1 MGGIFGKKGGS
12 KQTTDKKEENT
23 NWLMKNSAYTG
34 LANQG
39 IVEGSNMEIPQE
51 QLAGYS
57 SQFYNSLNA
66 MQNGLDLSQYGNYE
80 DFYNQNGQNMFSSGQ
95 QQIGG
100 AADVFSRL
108 QNLSSADMQK
118 MFDEEYKSDF
128 VQNRIDQATA
138 QVNKSM
144 GASLQSLNQNAIAS
158 GNMGSSRAGV
168 SEGVIRANAA
178 STIGNLTTDIQEQE
192 ETQAE
197 QRLMNRLGIQTGAA
211 GQLANIGQNQLST
224 GLNLFG
230 QGYNVYQG
238 YQQAQLSNW
247 NNSMYAGQTLQ
258 QIQQQQLD
266 MQRRNQLAAQSPSLQ
281 RLGYMNQFLGPMANY
296 QTYGTSTTTTTTPAQ
311 KNGFMGTVMGAV
323 GTGVGAYFGGPIGAQ
338 IGGSLGSAVGSQ
350 F

>member
-23 NWLMKNSAYTG
+23 NWLMKNSNYTN

-39 IVEGSNMEIPQE
+39 IVEGSQMTIP
-51 QLAGYS
+51 GYGNAEYS
-57 SQFYNSLNA
+57 NQFYNSLNA
-66 MQNGLDLSQYGNYE
+66 MQNGLDLSDYDTYQN
-80 DFYNQNGQNMFSSGQ
+80 FYNQTGQSMLGQ
-95 QQIGG
+95 GQGQLSG

-108 QNLSSADMQK
+108 QNLSGSQMQDMFNQ
-118 MFDEEYKSDF
+118 EYNSDF
-128 VQNRIDQATA
+128 VKSRIEQASNNYQNQMNNSIH
-138 QVNKSM
+138 
-144 GASLQSLNQNAIAS
+144 SLNQGATSN

-168 SEGVIRANAA
+168 AEGVIRSNEAQNVANA
-178 STIGNLTTDIQEQE
+178 TVDIQSQE
-192 ETQAE
+192 EQQAE
-197 QRLMNRLGIQTGAA
+197 ARLMNRLGLQSSAA
-211 GQLANIGQNQLST
+211 GQMANIGQSNLST
-224 GLNLFG
+224 GLNLYG

-238 YQQAQLSNW
+238 ANQAQLSNW

-258 QIQQQQLD
+258 QIQQQQQETARQNAL
-266 MQRRNQLAAQSPSLQ
+266 LAQSPSLA

-296 QTYGTSTTTTTTPAQ
+296 QTFGTSTTTTTTPAQ

-323 GTGVGAYFGGPIGAQ
+323 GTGVGAYFGGPLGAQ